1 MRVLGEGGEEG
12 GNREREAILEKIER
26 VPRFREIVT
35 LYPPWQ
41 AADHAAKSSA
51 ISSMARNLARDLEES
66 MKELLSMTQ
75 SFCAGEQQPAD
86 DEHSPAPYSDI
97 AMSDA
102 TRQARTQCGC
112 SEALKA
118 MEGGY
123 KKALVDAEMNRRT
136 LNVCKDRISR
146 LILTAQQ
153 LNRKLAESDN
163 LMTQQAV
170 TARRSSVENIQKVPS
185 IRGTTVR

>member
-1 MRVLGEGGEEG
+1 
-12 GNREREAILEKIER
+12 
-26 VPRFREIVT
+26 VPRFREKRVPQYREIVT
-35 LYPPWQ
+35 LYPPLQ

-75 SFCAGEQQPAD
+75 TFCASEQQPAD
-86 DEHSPAPYSDI
+86 DAHSQAPYSDI
-97 AMSDA
+97 AMSDT

-136 LNVCKDRISR
+136 LNYCKDRISR
-146 LILTAQQ
+146 LILTTQQ
-153 LNRKLAESDN
+153 LNRKLAESDT
-163 LMTQQAV
+163 LKTQQAV
-170 TARRSSVENIQKVPS
+170 SARRSSVENIQRIPS
-185 IRGTTVR
+185 SRGTAMR